1 MGGVHGIGVFFQLI
15 SPYPPTFSL
24 RLSHVHLQHQD
35 FAHQLT
41 HSVTQG
47 FEAVYQLTRMCN
59 IRISFVKGWGV
70 EYRRQV
76 GVVRTEGSGGVGACV
91 HVCVRG
97 YDNMCV
103 AMYSWIPPPSIFT
116 GDHSH
121 TLLDRDQPEWT
132 LAMAGQSPDTDGL
145 SRWQHSIQ
153 LLKPAS
159 KQAHQALPILDLL
172 SLSRMMYIIICFNTF
187 LA

>member
-1 MGGVHGIGVFFQLI
+1 MCIFNN
-15 SPYPPTFSL
+15 
-24 RLSHVHLQHQD
+24 QD

-59 IRISFVKGWGV
+59 IRISLVKGWGV

-76 GVVRTEGSGGVGACV
+76 GVVGTEGRGGVGACV

-103 AMYSWIPPPSIFT
+103 AMYSWIPP
-116 GDHSH
+116 
-121 TLLDRDQPEWT
+121 
-132 LAMAGQSPDTDGL
+132 
-145 SRWQHSIQ
+145 
-153 LLKPAS
+153 
-159 KQAHQALPILDLL
+159 
-172 SLSRMMYIIICFNTF
+172 SLHIHR
-187 LA
+187 

>member
-1 MGGVHGIGVFFQLI
+1 MPSASQRPASLCRVLTPTCVTTGILPLSARSLLVGVAGAGGVRGRGVGGVHGIGVFFQLI
-15 SPYPPTFSL
+15 SPYPPPSL
-24 RLSHVHLQHQD
+24 SGCHMCIFNNRD

-76 GVVRTEGSGGVGACV
+76 SVVWTEGRGGVGPCV

-103 AMYSWIPPPSIFT
+103 AMYSWIPP
-116 GDHSH
+116 
-121 TLLDRDQPEWT
+121 
-132 LAMAGQSPDTDGL
+132 
-145 SRWQHSIQ
+145 
-153 LLKPAS
+153 
-159 KQAHQALPILDLL
+159 
-172 SLSRMMYIIICFNTF
+172 SLHIHR
-187 LA
+187 